1 MALTSILAG
10 FTLGLSLIIAIGAQ
24 NLFILRQGVH
34 RQHVVM
40 VAIICALSDAI
51 LIVFGVAGLGFIV
64 AAAPWLITAVRWA
77 GAGFLLGYALLAARR
92 AWHPR
97 TTGLDVS
104 AAPITTAQPSQ
115 TGAVLTAAKMKAL
128 PVALTCLALTWLNP
142 HVYLDTVFLLG
153 SVASTHG
160 DQRWLFALGA
170 VIGSVVW
177 FSALTFGARYLSR
190 WLATPRAWRIL
201 DGVIAVVMTG
211 LAISL
216 LISH

>member
-1 MALTSILAG
+1 MPLTSILAG
-10 FTLGLSLIIAIGAQ
+10 FTLGLSLIVAIGAQ

-40 VAIICALSDAI
+40 VAVICTVSDAI
-51 LIVFGVAGLGFIV
+51 LIVLGVAGLGFIIET
-64 AAAPWLITAVRWA
+64 APWLIDAVRWA
-77 GAGFLLGYALLAARR
+77 GAAFLLAYALLAARR
-92 AWHPR
+92 AWRPSK
-97 TTGLDVS
+97 TGLDVS
-104 AAPITTAQPSQ
+104 AAATTTAPPSPS
-115 TGAVLTAAKMKAL
+115 GAVLIETKTKAL
-128 PVALTCLALTWLNP
+128 PVALTVLALTWLNP

-177 FSALTFGARYLSR
+177 FTALTFGARYLSR
-190 WLATPRAWRIL
+190 WLSSARAWRIL

-216 LISH
+216 LITH